1 MKDPY
6 SILGISPDA
15 SSDELKVRYEEL
27 KAKYSEGRFAAG
39 EEGNEAAKKL
49 TELEQAWQ
57 DIQAKTVV
65 AEETHGGG
73 DYDYI
78 DKLIKD
84 HRYDEAQTVLDSI
97 NDRDGQWHYYQSI
110 VYYKREWLTESKR
123 QLEEAIACDPGNEK
137 YRRAL
142 EKLKI
147 VMGNADSDPRKMG
160 RDTINDGQMNGD
172 DMQRQ
177 ADTLSNCCLA
187 YCVTSMCC
195 DAMRCCM

>member
-1 MKDPY
+1 MKNPY
-6 SILGISPDA
+6 SVLGI
-15 SSDELKVRYEEL
+15 DENATTEELNARYEQL
-27 KAKYSEGRFAAG
+27 KAEYSEGRFAPG
-39 EEGNEAAKKL
+39 EAGNEAAKKL

-84 HRYDEAQTVLDSI
+84 HRYDEAQTVLDGI
-97 NDRDGQWHYYQSI
+97 NDRDGKWHYFQSI
-110 VYYKREWLTESKR
+110 VYYKREWLSESKR
-123 QLEEAIACDPGNEK
+123 QLEEAIACEPGNEK

-147 VMGNADSDPRKMG
+147 VMGNAESDPRAMG
-160 RDTINDGQMNGD
+160 RDTINSNDGGGD

-177 ADTLSNCCLA
+177 ADNLSNCCLA
-187 YCVTSMCC
+187 YCLVSSCC
-195 DAMRCCM
+195 DVMRCCM